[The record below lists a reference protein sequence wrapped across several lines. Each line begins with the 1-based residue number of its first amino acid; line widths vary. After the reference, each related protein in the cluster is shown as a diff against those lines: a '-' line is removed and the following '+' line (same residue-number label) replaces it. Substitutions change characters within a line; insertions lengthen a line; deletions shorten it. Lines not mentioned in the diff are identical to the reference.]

1 MEQTTGRF
9 SLDTLLRKKIEKRR
23 REAKD
28 VRIHKRLSAL
38 LWLNKDYSAE
48 EVAELLEVCPRTVRN
63 WVALFQ
69 EKGPDALC
77 TLEYKGDPG

>member
-1 MEQTTGRF
+1 MEQSAAR
-9 SLDTLLRKKIEKRR
+9 LKLETLERKRIEKRR

-38 LWLNKDYSAE
+38 LWLNKAYSTE
-48 EVAELLEVCPRTVRN
+48 EVAELLDVCPRTIQN
-63 WVALFQ
+63 WLELFR
-69 EKGPDALC
+69 EKGLDALC